1 MARGQIL
8 SLMGLYEWD
17 NTIFSEWVLPS
28 IIDPDV
34 FFPNLMLETAE
45 LEVLYPDPDF
55 LKNAMG
61 AWSNK
66 ELERWE
72 SYIAVLNVSDYDP
85 FENISRHTDYTDTT
99 LPHLTTTSETGVKA
113 WNAIGAN
120 DDYADRE
127 QTVVTAGGSNTFK
140 HQEHVYGDSA
150 MYSKQDIIEKEMDVR
165 KKYLV
170 MDMIIQDFKN
180 RFCLQI
186 Y

>member
-34 FFPNLMLETAE
+34 FFPNLMLDTAE

-55 LKNAMG
+55 LKHAMG
-61 AWSNK
+61 IWSEK

-85 FENISRHTDYTDTT
+85 FVNMDRHRNYSDTT
-99 LPHLTTTSETGVKA
+99 TPNLTTTSETGVKA
-113 WNAIGAN
+113 WNTITST
-120 DDYADRE
+120 DPYADRE
-127 QTVVTAGGSNTFK
+127 QTTVKATGKNTF
-140 HQEHVYGDSA
+140 EHYEHNYGDSA

-165 KKYLV
+165 KKYLI

>member
-8 SLMGLYEWD
+8 SVMGLYEWD
-17 NTIFSEWVLPS
+17 DTLFDNMVVPTG
-28 IIDPDV
+28 IDSDLLIQNIV
-34 FFPNLMLETAE
+34 LETAE
-45 LEVLYPDPDF
+45 LEVIYPDP
-55 LKNAMG
+55 AMMKYAIG
-61 AWSNK
+61 VWSQK

-170 MDMIIQDFKN
+170 TDMIIQDFKN